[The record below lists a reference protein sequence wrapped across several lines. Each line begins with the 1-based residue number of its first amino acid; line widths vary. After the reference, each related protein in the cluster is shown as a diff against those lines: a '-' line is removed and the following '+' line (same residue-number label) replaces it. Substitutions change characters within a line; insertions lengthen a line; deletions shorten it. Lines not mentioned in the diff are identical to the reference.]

1 MSNYV
6 TGVVTPDHGID
17 FLPAI
22 GEQTQQLFTQIPVEA
37 RDSVKEVSLRV
48 LSRCGSSADTWSAS
62 QLVVGEVQSGKT
74 MSFTTVMALA
84 RDNDY
89 PLIVVLAGTKKNL
102 LAQTEK
108 RLKRDL
114 GMTGDGGLNPWRTW
128 TNPTAADADN
138 LHRLLGEWSD
148 PTVPPDARQTGVI
161 FVLKHTQRLNGVSA
175 LLDEVFEGRAV
186 PPVRT
191 LVIDDEADQASLNV
205 KAAKGEESPVYGA
218 VQGLRGALA
227 QHVYLM
233 YTATP
238 QAPLLISIADALS
251 PEKVTMLTAGRDYVG
266 GGELFDNPDSQFVRK
281 ITDLE
286 LSTALDPDAEEA
298 PPSLQEALAFWALA
312 LVVAQ
317 ERRRPRPLTML
328 VHPASTRDLHK
339 KYDDWV
345 STILNDWRS
354 TLSDKDDVAYD
365 ELVKSVFVPA
375 YEDLRR
381 TVTDLPPL
389 DAEPDRLTH
398 MLETS
403 RIYLNRVERRV
414 VNSETAAEI
423 PEEEWKT
430 FPGWIVIGGNKL
442 DRGFTV
448 QDLAVTYM
456 PRGRGVGNA
465 DTIQQRGRFFGY
477 KRKYLDLL
485 RGWFSDD
492 LARIFTRYVEH
503 ERSMQT
509 QLREVDEKGTSLKEW
524 RRKLLLDPDL
534 RPTRQQVMTLSM
546 NAAIVGKAKFPFRQ
560 EDLYVESLPAENHD
574 LVGDLRQLLDRDGA
588 PDPNDTR
595 PRADEE
601 RHQSTYWDYRQA
613 TRLLEAWAC
622 SPAEREELDR
632 LLFVIAAVQDER
644 DASGDV
650 SPPPVLVV
658 GMDNL
663 NPRVRS
669 RSATGTSIS
678 RLFQGRA
685 STQGYPGDDAFRD
698 PEAVT
703 IQLHMIDAKES
714 NHGLVPAL
722 AVDIPDGWER
732 RTYWELPR

>member
-6 TGVVTPDHGID
+6 TAVVTADKSID

-22 GEQTQQLFTQIPVEA
+22 GEQTQQLLAQIPADA
-37 RDSVKEVSLRV
+37 RESVQEVSLRV
-48 LSRCGSSADTWSAS
+48 LSRCGSATDTWSAA

-84 RDNDY
+84 RDNEY

-128 TNPTAADADN
+128 TNPTVADADN
-138 LHRLLGEWSD
+138 VHRLLGEWSD
-148 PTVPPDARQTGVI
+148 PTVPPDARQTAVI
-161 FVLKHTQRLNGVSA
+161 FVLKHTGRLDAVAG
-175 LLDEVFEGRAV
+175 LLDEVFEGRAT

-191 LVIDDEADQASLNV
+191 LVIDDEADQASLNI
-205 KAAKGEESPVYGA
+205 KAAKGEESSVYAA
-218 VQGLRGALA
+218 VQGLRSSLA
-227 QHVYLM
+227 HHVYLM

-251 PEKVTMLTAGRDYVG
+251 PEKVTMLTAGKDYVG
-266 GGELFDNPDSQFVRK
+266 GGELFADPASQFVRK

-286 LSTALDPDAEEA
+286 LLSALDPDAETA
-298 PPSLQEALAFWALA
+298 PPSLQDALAFWALA

-317 ERRRPRPLTML
+317 ERRSPRPLTML

-345 STILNDWRS
+345 SVILNDWRT
-354 TLSDKDDVAYD
+354 TLADTADVAYD
-365 ELVKSVFVPA
+365 ELVQSVFVPA
-375 YEDLRR
+375 YDDLRR
-381 TVTDLPPL
+381 TVTTLPSL
-389 DAEPDRLTH
+389 DAEPEKLTSMLNTARL
-398 MLETS
+398 
-403 RIYLNRVERRV
+403 YLNRVEQRV

-430 FPGWIVIGGNKL
+430 YPGWIVIGGNKL

-503 ERSMQT
+503 ERSMQA
-509 QLREVDEKGTSLKEW
+509 QLREVDEKGVSLKEW

-534 RPTRQQVMTLSM
+534 RPTRQQVMTLSL
-546 NAAIVGKAKFPFRQ
+546 NAAIVGKTKFPFRQ
-560 EDLYVESLPAENHD
+560 EDLYVDSLAAENHD
-574 LVGDLRQLLDRDGA
+574 LVGDLKHLLDRDGA
-588 PDPNDTR
+588 PDPDDKR
-595 PRADEE
+595 PRADHD
-601 RHQSTYWDYRQA
+601 RHQSASWDYLQA

-622 SPAEREELDR
+622 SPAEREQLDR

-644 DASGDV
+644 DARGGGTLL
-650 SPPPVLVV
+650 PVRVV

-663 NPRVRS
+663 GPRVRS
-669 RSATGTSIS
+669 RSAARSSIS

-698 PEAVT
+698 PTAVT
-703 IQLHMIDAKES
+703 IQLHMIAAEDVTS
-714 NHGLVPAL
+714 PVPAL

-732 RTYWELPR
+732 RAYWELPR

>member
-6 TGVVTPDHGID
+6 TAVVTPDKGIE

-22 GEQTQQLFTQIPVEA
+22 GEQAQRLLAQIPADA
-37 RDSVKEVSLRV
+37 RESVQQESLRV
-48 LSRCGSSADTWSAS
+48 LSRCGSSTDTWSAA

-128 TNPTAADADN
+128 TNPTAVDADN

-148 PTVPPDARQTGVI
+148 PTVPADARQTAVI
-161 FVLKHTQRLNGVSA
+161 FVLKHAGRLNAVAG
-175 LLDEVFEGRAV
+175 LLNEVFEGRGT
-186 PPVRT
+186 PPIRT
-191 LVIDDEADQASLNV
+191 LVVDDEADQASLNI
-205 KAAKGEESPVYGA
+205 KAAKGEESSVYAA
-218 VQGLRGALA
+218 VQGLRSSLA
-227 QHVYLM
+227 RHIYLM

-238 QAPLLISIADALS
+238 QAPLLISIADSLS
-251 PEKVTMLTAGRDYVG
+251 PEKVTMLTPGKDYVG
-266 GGELFDNPDSQFVRK
+266 GADLFADPDSQFVRK

-286 LSTALDPDAEEA
+286 LPSALDPDAETA
-298 PPSLQEALAFWALA
+298 PPSLQDALAFWALA

-317 ERRRPRPLTML
+317 ERRSPRPLTML
-328 VHPASTRDLHK
+328 VHPASTRDLHT
-339 KYDDWV
+339 KYNDWV
-345 STILNDWRS
+345 SAILNDWRT
-354 TLSDKDDVAYD
+354 TLADPDDVAYD
-365 ELVKSVFVPA
+365 ELVKAVFVPA
-375 YEDLRR
+375 YDDLRR
-381 TVTDLPPL
+381 TVTTLPFL
-389 DAEPDRLTH
+389 DEEPDRLTR
-398 MLETS
+398 MLGNA
-403 RIYLNRVERRV
+403 RLYLNRIEQRV

-430 FPGWIVIGGNKL
+430 HMGWVVIGGNKL

-477 KRKYLDLL
+477 KRTYLDLL

-503 ERSMQT
+503 ERSMQE
-509 QLREVDEKGTSLKEW
+509 QLRVIDKEGMSLKEW

-534 RPTRQQVMTLSM
+534 RPTRQQVMTLSL
-546 NAAIVGKAKFPFRQ
+546 NAAIVGKTKFPFRQ
-560 EDLYVESLPAENHD
+560 EDLYTDSLGTDNHD
-574 LVGDLRQLLDRDGA
+574 LVRDLEQLLDESGV
-588 PDPNDTR
+588 PDPEDGR
-595 PRADEE
+595 PQVDR
-601 RHQSTYWDYRQA
+601 RHRSTNWDYQHA
-613 TRLLEAWAC
+613 TQLLEAWSC
-622 SPAEREELDR
+622 SPAEREQLDR
-632 LLFVIAAVQDER
+632 LLFVIAAIQDER
-644 DASGDV
+644 DARAGSA
-650 SPPPVLVV
+650 PLPVKVV

-663 NPRVRS
+663 ESRKRS
-669 RSATGTSIS
+669 RSVASSNSIS

-698 PEAVT
+698 PDSVT
-703 IQLHMIDAKES
+703 IQLHMIKAD
-714 NHGLVPAL
+714 GLPSPVPAL

-732 RTYWELPR
+732 RAYWELPR